1 MKNLLITLM
10 LLLTVTLGCSLTDD
24 VKEAVE
30 TVDDAVALLQEIN
43 DSGTWQKISGGL
55 EQLSEQRQGYA
66 ATAVLQEGA
75 ADASG
80 TFTGTLARDTTI
92 NLQADTENDI
102 LVDVVKPSGTKTYFV
117 ENSSSGDTQVYE
129 VTNGRYSCAS
139 ESEEGQQVQRGIE
152 GLFDEYALAATGVQ
166 LLSVAKESG
175 EVPVAGREATHY
187 VLESRIPKAKE
198 ILEKFDN
205 AELRKRL
212 EEAGNF
218 TITGSIDID
227 KDTEAMLRFASD
239 YQNPDQQR
247 RMTFNFEITQ
257 WGGVSD
263 IPRPTPDQIEV
274 ACQ

>member
-30 TVDDAVALLQEIN
+30 TVDDAGALLQEIN

-139 ESEEGQQVQRGIE
+139 ESEEGQQVQWGIE

-175 EVPVAGREATHY
+175 EVTVAGREATHY

>member
-1 MKNLLITLM
+1 MKNLLLALIV
-10 LLLTVTLGCSLTDD
+10 LLTVTLGCSLTDD

-43 DSGTWQKISGGL
+43 DSGTWQKISSGL
-55 EQLSEQRQGYA
+55 EQLSEQRQGYMA
-66 ATAVLQEGA
+66 VAVLQEGA
-75 ADASG
+75 IDATG
-80 TFTGTLARDTTI
+80 TFTGSLSRDTTI

-102 LVDVVKPSGTKTYFV
+102 LVDVVRPSGTTTYFV
-117 ENSSSGDTQVYE
+117 ENSSSGNTRVYQVAD
-129 VTNGRYSCAS
+129 GRYSCAS
-139 ESEEGQQVQRGIE
+139 DTEEGQQVQKGIE

-175 EVPVAGREATHY
+175 EVTVADRSATHY

-198 ILEKFDN
+198 ILDKFDN

-227 KDTEAMLRFASD
+227 KDTDAMLRFASD

-247 RMTFNFEITQ
+247 RMTFNFEVTQ
-257 WGGVSD
+257 WGGVND
-263 IPRPTPDQIEV
+263 IPRPTPEQIDV
-274 ACQ
+274 PCP